1 MVYPFVAFCGTGSE
15 AGDIVNCGVYCCASV
30 PAVRAA
36 AARVLSIFGI
46 MKQGVLDRGG
56 VRAYQGRHEPYL
68 HHYLLHYLL
77 LNFSGPVVFV
87 YIP

>member
-1 MVYPFVAFCGTGSE
+1 
-15 AGDIVNCGVYCCASV
+15 
-30 PAVRAA
+30 
-36 AARVLSIFGI
+36 

-68 HHYLLHYLL
+68 HHYLLHYFL
-77 LNFSGPVVFV
+77 LNFSGPVFFV